1 MDNAEAR
8 AVLLK
13 ESAKYRAKT
22 YADLQSL
29 LGRQDTYEVSG
40 PSGVVYQL
48 EIQAF
53 WDDKPNDVL
62 RVRAAIDDGGIRAYM
77 PMIEDFLIA
86 ADGTFVGE

>member
-1 MDNAEAR
+1 MDSAEAKS
-8 AVLLK
+8 VLLE
-13 ESAKYRAKT
+13 ESAKYRAKSYGELKT
-22 YADLQSL
+22 L

-62 RVRAAIDDGGIRAYM
+62 RVRAAIDDKGIRAYM

-86 ADGTFVGE
+86 VDGTFVGE

>member
-1 MDNAEAR
+1 MDSAEAK
-8 AVLLK
+8 ALLLK
-13 ESAKYRAKT
+13 ESAKYRAKS
-22 YADLQSL
+22 YAELKAL
-29 LGRQDTYEVSG
+29 LGRQETYEVGS

-86 ADGTFVGE
+86 PDGTFVGE

>member
-1 MDNAEAR
+1 MDSAEAK
-8 AVLLK
+8 ALLLK
-13 ESAKYRAKT
+13 ESAKYRAKS
-22 YADLQSL
+22 YADLKAL
-29 LGRQDTYEVSG
+29 LGRQETYEVGG

-77 PMIEDFLIA
+77 PMIEDFLLA
-86 ADGTFVGE
+86 PDGTFVGE

>member
-1 MDNAEAR
+1 MDSAEAR
-8 AVLLK
+8 AILLA

-22 YADLQSL
+22 YGDLTAL
-29 LGRQDTYEVSG
+29 LGRQDTYEVGG

-62 RVRAAIDDGGIRAYM
+62 RVRAAIDDGGIRAFM
-77 PMIEDFLIA
+77 PIIEDFLIA
-86 ADGTFVGE
+86 PDGHFVGE

>member
-1 MDNAEAR
+1 MDSAEAK
-8 AVLLK
+8 AILLK
-13 ESAKYRAKT
+13 ESAKYRAKS
-22 YADLQSL
+22 YGDLKGL

-53 WDDKPNDVL
+53 WDDTPNDVL
-62 RVRAAIDDGGIRAYM
+62 RVRAAIDDKGIRAYM

-86 ADGTFVGE
+86 PDGTFVGE

>member
-1 MDNAEAR
+1 MDNAEAK
-8 AVLLK
+8 AVLLR
-13 ESAKYRAKT
+13 ESVKYRARS
-22 YADLQSL
+22 YGDLQSL

-62 RVRAAIDDGGIRAYM
+62 RVRAAIDDKGIRAYM

-86 ADGTFVGE
+86 PDGTFVGE